1 MIDMKNRLGV
11 LQHNK
16 RHVAPTSAVSSG
28 VSSGKTMSKASM
40 SKASKTSSKVVP
52 LIEASDESD
61 ESGGGTGKKV
71 EGGGCEAEGELIEK
85 EGEDE
90 KAEAAMIAHTQAAAA
105 ASSGMQSFS
114 PPLIG
119 VIEVQWGGR
128 VFRTCFPL
136 PLASKFLTKKTKADF
151 LKKVR
156 GCVCGWSVG

>member
-16 RHVAPTSAVSSG
+16 RHNTPTSAVSSG
-28 VSSGKTMSKASM
+28 KASM

-71 EGGGCEAEGELIEK
+71 EGGGGSSGDGDGGEAEGELVEK

-105 ASSGMQSFS
+105 ASSGMQSFL